1 MSPAATYFSTF
12 PILPKIRKI
21 PNEVTLPLTQKRYS
35 FIVVLVNF
43 KFSGGTPGLNF
54 RDGRYFKAFQ
64 GDTLRNVILDTSF
77 CRITTILFYNYSFF
91 FENYLNLVEFFSNI
105 KCSEITN

>member
-54 RDGRYFKAFQ
+54 RDGRHFKGFQ
-64 GDTLRNVILDTSF
+64 GDAFRNAILDTSF
-77 CRITTILFYNYSFF
+77 CRITKMLFLITVF
-91 FENYLNLVEFFSNI
+91 FENYLE
-105 KCSEITN
+105 